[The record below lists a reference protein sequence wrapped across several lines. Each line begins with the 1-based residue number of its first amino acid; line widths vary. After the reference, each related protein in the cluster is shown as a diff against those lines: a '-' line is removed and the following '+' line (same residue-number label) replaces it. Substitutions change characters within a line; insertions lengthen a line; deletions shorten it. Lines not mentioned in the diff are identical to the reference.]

1 MKLHEYMAK
10 QIFAKAGVPTPKG
23 VVISNIEEFEAK
35 KDEVQYPVAIKS
47 QVLVGGRGKAG
58 GIKFAN
64 NYDEA
69 KLVISDLLGMDIKG
83 IKVRQLLVEQKA
95 DLSNAKELY
104 VGFTVNREA
113 KVVTCILSSK
123 GGVDIEQVAR
133 ENPEDI
139 AKLNIDPE
147 LGLQQYHCRKLAKQI
162 GLKGKSML
170 KVADIT
176 AKLYKVFLASDAELA
191 EINPLIL
198 MPDGN
203 VLAVDSK
210 MNIDNNALFRH
221 PEFKAERETTE
232 EFTDLEKE
240 AREAGLSY
248 VDLDGDIGIIG
259 CGAGLVMASLDIL
272 KQFDGEPANFLDVG
286 GGATAENMRKALD
299 IVMKKPG
306 VKSIF
311 VNIFGGITRCDE
323 IAKGIVDI
331 APKIPITVRMM
342 GTNQEEGIKILKDNN
357 YKVYDTM
364 EDSAEH
370 AVDLAKVGTDS
381 GGA

>member
-10 QIFAKAGVPTPKG
+10 EIFAKAGVPTPKG

>member
-35 KDEVQYPVAIKS
+35 KDDVQYPVAIKS